1 VFWQETVVL
10 GETAIEIQEEQR
22 PMAALEDVLIS
33 VWRQVIIDQSLRLN
47 WRRYLPCKK
56 HRAPCGRRAP
66 AERKR
71 YEPVALYYL
80 YRLFLEGGCNAVKQW
95 GLFE

>member
-47 WRRYLPCKK
+47 
-56 HRAPCGRRAP
+56 
-66 AERKR
+66 
-71 YEPVALYYL
+71 
-80 YRLFLEGGCNAVKQW
+80 
-95 GLFE
+95 